1 MYIYKM
7 IRKGV
12 LKAILFNLVFI
23 SFFFNFCLAS
33 DYGYNNLDLPKLD
46 KTYKYCE
53 QGGNCV
59 LGNLSVIGEFVNI
72 TVTNYNV
79 TGTMTIGGDIH
90 VGDIYAT
97 DNITTDNYGFFGWI
111 GSITNR
117 VTEIWTSYLNVD
129 GNLNQTNGNATINNI
144 YGGMWYHNHTA
155 TELNFA
161 VDGTFYNLFMPNA
174 THLNGFTYQ
183 GGNQKPSNL
192 TTQFSGVYKVDYMSS
207 GDGQNN
213 HTYYSSVFINGVN
226 QNNCES
232 HHKMSAGSDIITQS
246 GNCIISL
253 SVDDVID
260 IRVADVGNTGTGNYY
275 SANLNI
281 WRVGN

>member
-1 MYIYKM
+1 M

-53 QGGNCV
+53 QGGTCV
-59 LGNLSVIGEFVNI
+59 LANLTITGDFV
-72 TVTNYNV
+72 
-79 TGTMTIGGDIH
+79 
-90 VGDIYAT
+90 
-97 DNITTDNYGFFGWI
+97 NITTDNYGFFGWI

-213 HTYYSSVFINGVN
+213 HTYYSSIFINGVN